1 MLRLAV
7 FTNDPLGSYFAKG
20 EVKARYFNPENLFG
34 EIHLITPADQD
45 VDAAKAQ
52 ELVGDA
58 RLTVHPLGR
67 PSALKLPVLLDRA
80 NRLVKSLKPDLI
92 RGHGVHLGGLQA
104 VWSARRNK
112 VPVVISVHS
121 NPDEDFVSW
130 LKQGRIRL
138 TSGSVQQ
145 YVWYKLFQRY
155 ILHNADHVICAYR
168 FAERYARR
176 HGALPTTVIY
186 NRIDTDRFKPAEVR
200 SPRLRPIV
208 LSVNQQIEVK
218 NPEPLVRAV
227 RNLDVE
233 LWLIGDGVLHG
244 QMNEIVDSLGIREQV
259 TLIKAVP
266 HAQIHEY
273 YQRAD
278 IFANPMQCGGVSM
291 GTLEAMSTG
300 LPVVHARPIWEEKPE
315 VLEDSGIVVEPTE
328 RGFAAGLKRL
338 MENPSL
344 AKELGQ
350 EGRKKLLQMDA
361 KVMERRER
369 DLYTSLLQPERLRKQ
384 GQFS

>member
-34 EIHLITPADQD
+34 EIHVITPAEQD

-67 PSALKLPVLLDRA
+67 PSALKLPALLDRA

-145 YVWYKLFQRY
+145 YIWYKLFRRY

-176 HGALPTTVIY
+176 HGASPTTVIY
-186 NRIDTDRFKPAEVR
+186 NRIDTDRFKPLAAR
-200 SPRLRPIV
+200 SKRKRPVV

-218 NPEPLVRAV
+218 NPEPLIRAV
-227 RNLDVE
+227 KNLDVD
-233 LWLIGDGVLHG
+233 LVLIGDGVLHG
-244 QMNEIVDSLGIREQV
+244 RMIEIVDSLGIAGKV

-266 HAQIHEY
+266 HAKIHEH
-273 YQRAD
+273 YQQAD

-300 LPVVHARPIWEEKPE
+300 LPVVHARPLWEEKPE
-315 VLEDSGIVVEPTE
+315 VLDDLAIVVDACEE
-328 RGFAAGLKRL
+328 GFSAGLKRL
-338 MENPSL
+338 LDDPSL
-344 AKELGQ
+344 AQELGRQ
-350 EGRKKLLQMDA
+350 GRRRLREMDG
-361 KVMERRER
+361 KMMEQRER
-369 DLYTSLLQPERLRKQ
+369 DLYSSLL
-384 GQFS
+384 G